1 MKSFEDTD
9 VLCVAVLSVALC
21 LALNMPATWTA
32 LEWVY
37 ASGLSAVHGTA
48 AFLRTLV

>member
-21 LALNMPATWTA
+21 VALNIPATWTA

-37 ASGLSAVHGTA
+37 ASGLSVFRETA
-48 AFLRTLV
+48 AYLRTLI

>member
-9 VLCVAVLSVALC
+9 VLCVAVLSVGLC
-21 LALNMPATWTA
+21 LALNIPATWTA

-37 ASGLSAVHGTA
+37 TSGLSAVHETA